1 MPRFLL
7 IVSAL
12 MLIGFAALAQSPAKK
27 TEYIFKGQLVD
38 ADSGMAVP
46 HAHITNPYKGLL
58 TVSQAGGAFTMPV
71 EAGDTLI
78 ISNIGYVT
86 LKYPVPA
93 TASEGVVTIELQPKT
108 EQMEE
113 VVITKFP
120 SEARFKEQ
128 ILGLNLPDEGV
139 ALDLPAPVIERR
151 TDEGDPGGVTVF
163 SHTGAIS
170 GFANKFNNKERGR
183 QFKARMAV
191 QEQNE
196 AYIATK
202 FNKEV
207 VQNITGLEDEE
218 KLNEFMKFCVM
229 PDDFLM
235 KASEYEIHEAVL
247 GCFKDFIASK

>member
-1 MPRFLL
+1 MPRFFLL
-7 IVSAL
+7 VSAL
-12 MLIGFAALAQSPAKK
+12 LLIGFAALAQGPVKK
-27 TEYIFKGQLVD
+27 GEYIFKGQLVD
-38 ADSGMAVP
+38 ADSAIAVSL
-46 HAHITNPYKGLL
+46 AHITNPYKGTL
-58 TVSQAGGAFTMPV
+58 TVSRVDGAFTMPV
-71 EAGDTLI
+71 ESGDTLL

-86 LKYPVPA
+86 LKYVVPA
-93 TASEGVVTIELQPKT
+93 KASEGVVMIKLQPKT
-108 EQMEE
+108 EQMQE

-128 ILGLNLPDEGV
+128 LLGLKLPDEGI
-139 ALDLPAPVIERR
+139 AMDLPAPVIEKR

-163 SHTGAIS
+163 SHSGAIS

-183 QFKARMAV
+183 QFKARIAA
-191 QEQNE
+191 QEQNQ

-207 VQNITGLEDEE
+207 VQNITGLEDGE
-218 KLNEFMKFCVM
+218 KLNEFMKFCVL
-229 PDDFLM
+229 PENFLI